1 MILVTAGKK
10 PANRWSHQ
18 NEIILMRHY
27 MLIDDRVLAVYFG
40 ITKQA
45 VRDKAMRLKKE
56 SKEFNEVCNQ
66 RNGVYQD
73 IKSDSRSEYMLMR
86 HRNKSSVI
94 ELINDSKLINGNRP
108 K

>member
-1 MILVTAGKK
+1 MILVTSGKK

-45 VRDKAMRLKKE
+45 VRDKAMRLKE
-56 SKEFNEVCNQ
+56 ENKEFNMDCKQ
-66 RNGVYQD
+66 REGVYQD

-86 HRNKSSVI
+86 HRNKSSVM
-94 ELINDSKLINGNRP
+94 ELIVDKRLINE
-108 K
+108 